1 MESPLVLV
9 IDDSPTIRKMVECH
23 LSQSGYRVALAPD
36 ADRGLEMARTIA
48 PNLILLDHQLPGTTG
63 DQVCR
68 RLLQGEAT
76 AQIPVVISSAMR
88 NRAFAQYTE
97 FPNIV
102 DQIPKPFTPELLKSG
117 VANALQM
124 GALVVQAQRTGAAVP
139 EAMGEGTEAVLE
151 GNTEVFPLRT
161 VLDFLNNGHHR
172 GRLSLE
178 IGAERVRFSV
188 AGGRIQ
194 AVVSPTTS
202 ADRLAPALAPELTDL
217 APLLAITLGEHHDA
231 SMAGLVKLLERSL
244 SNPDGLRWLLRFQ
257 SAVLTYWS
265 LTGLPGRF
273 VFEPDAAMPPMFQ
286 AFPLQLSLP
295 ALAVEGVRVCE
306 PIEEPERY
314 RSVIYGRQTPRGGN
328 LDRTGLTAAELRI
341 HTLLDGVQDL
351 GAVAHRAGLDLP
363 EVVPVIRGLELAG
376 LVEVRSAAAQHLVI
390 LVEDDPRT
398 VATIQSILG
407 PDGLGYPLKH
417 VRDRVAVQLL
427 LRRNPS
433 ALVLMALDREE
444 HERLYQA
451 MKEHAP
457 SSTRFVGI
465 RKLEEEGELARLDAL
480 GLDGILQRPLAES
493 DLRATV
499 KHLLSAEALV
509 GVS

>member
-1 MESPLVLV
+1 MESPLILV

-23 LSQSGYRVALAPD
+23 LSQAGYRVALAPD
-36 ADRGLEMARTIA
+36 ADRGLELARTIT

-68 RLLQGEAT
+68 RLLQTEGT

-117 VANALQM
+117 VSNALQM
-124 GALVVQAQRTGAAVP
+124 GALVVQAQRNGSAVP
-139 EAMGEGTEAVLE
+139 EAMGEATESVLE
-151 GNTEVFPLRT
+151 GSTAVFPLRT
-161 VLDFLNNGHHR
+161 ILDFLNNGQHR

-194 AVVSPTTS
+194 AVISPTTS
-202 ADRLAPALAPELTDL
+202 GDRLAPALAPELADL
-217 APLLAITLGEHHDA
+217 APLLSITLGEHQDA
-231 SMAGLVKLLERSL
+231 SMAGLVKLLENSL
-244 SNPDGLRWLLRFQ
+244 ANPERLRWLLRFQ

-265 LTGLPGRF
+265 LTGLPARF
-273 VFEPDAAMPPMFQ
+273 TFEPDAAMPPMFQ

-306 PIEEPERY
+306 PTEEPERFG
-314 RSVIYGRQTPRGGN
+314 SLIYGRQAPRGGN
-328 LDRTGLTAAELRI
+328 LDRTGLSPAALRI

-351 GAVAHRAGLDLP
+351 ATIANRAGLELA
-363 EVVPVIRGLELAG
+363 EVVPVIRGLELTG
-376 LVEVRSAAAQHLVI
+376 LVEVKTAAAQNLVI
-390 LVEDDPRT
+390 LVEDDTRT
-398 VATIQSILG
+398 VATIQSVLG
-407 PDGLGYPLKH
+407 PEGLGYPLKH

-433 ALVLMALDREE
+433 ALVLMALDDPA
-444 HERLYQA
+444 HEALYQA
-451 MKEHAP
+451 MKQHAP
-457 SSTRFVGI
+457 PGARFVAI
-465 RKLEEEGELARLDAL
+465 RQLDEEGELARLDAL
-480 GLDGILQRPLAES
+480 GFDGVLQRPLAES

-499 KHLLSAEALV
+499 KHLLSAGAMA